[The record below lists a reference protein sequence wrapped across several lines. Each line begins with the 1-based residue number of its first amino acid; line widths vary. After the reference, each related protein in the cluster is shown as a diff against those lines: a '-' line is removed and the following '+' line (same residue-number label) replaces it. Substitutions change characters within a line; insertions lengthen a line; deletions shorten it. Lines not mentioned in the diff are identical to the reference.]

1 MEVFAETGVDI
12 QSFKIP
18 HFRNLY
24 QKVGMFGTPSL
35 PGNIPSDDS
44 FKGEQVRGFGFA
56 HDGSV
61 DNIVNFLHAPGF
73 TQPLAA
79 NGFPNDATGDLLRA
93 DVARYL
99 LAFDSNLAP
108 IVGQQV
114 TLTAANGAAVD
125 ARIDLLIDRA
135 EALECELVVTTRQL
149 GIERGYLYI
158 PSTGKFV
165 QSDHLRLP
173 RTDTQLR
180 LTALLRPLTY
190 TCVPPGSGYRIGLDA
205 DLDGCY
211 NATEVTAG
219 FDPRDPS
226 STPPLCPLP

>member
-1 MEVFAETGVDI
+1 
-12 QSFKIP
+12 
-18 HFRNLY
+18 
-24 QKVGMFGTPSL
+24 MFGTPNL
-35 PGNIPSDDS
+35 PGNIAGDDS
-44 FKGEQVRGFGFA
+44 FKGPQIRGFGFA

-61 DNIVNFLHAPGF
+61 DTIVHFLLAPAF
-73 TQPLAA
+73 AQPLAA
-79 NGFPNDATGDLLRA
+79 GGFPAGAAGDALRA

-114 TLTAANGAAVD
+114 TLTAANFAAVD
-125 ARIDLLIDRA
+125 ARIDLLIARA
-135 EALECELVVTTRQL
+135 QQSECELVVTTRQL
-149 GIERGYLYI
+149 TTERGYLYI

-165 QSDHLRLP
+165 QSDHLRPPL
-173 RTDTQLR
+173 TDAQLR

-190 TCVPPGSGYRIGLDA
+190 TCVPPGSGYRVGLDA

-219 FDPRDPS
+219 FDPRDAS
-226 STPPLCPLP
+226 STPPWCPLP